1 LSLHLLLSRE
11 CRLKSIYP
19 VVASEEEMATVAEQ
33 EKQESQLVLLVREGG
48 FGLPTACP
56 ACLPW
61 FVYLKLSSVSFQT
74 QYSGVEPDSEDLPAV
89 EYGEAVGFASES
101 GGILEFLKR
110 EKIADLDAALTE
122 GERAELESC
131 KAMVES
137 WIVDASL
144 YEIWMRDND
153 KAVRKV
159 YFAALPMGLSYALDW
174 KQRHS
179 VMQRLGV
186 TTENAKSRG
195 DELLRKAGMA
205 YQALSVRL
213 QDQKLFFGDRPTS
226 LDALVLG
233 HLLFHLNVSLEVSN
247 LREEISKYPNLVT
260 YAQSLKSQLLGGDD
274 GVPMGSA
281 FGNPKAPPPPSPPPT
296 STTHHSSPDTS
307 GKEKPANKSRNDK
320 EKLFKK
326 RAKYFV
332 IAQFVAILMYVVVA
346 GIDFEDDA
354 QDDDGSDDE

>member
-1 LSLHLLLSRE
+1 
-11 CRLKSIYP
+11 
-19 VVASEEEMATVAEQ
+19 MATAEQ
-33 EKQESQLVLLVREGG
+33 EQEESQLVLLVREGA

-61 FVYLKLSSVSFQT
+61 FLYLKLSSVSFQT
-74 QYSGVEPDSEDLPAV
+74 QYSAVEPDSENVPAV

-122 GERAELESC
+122 GERAELESF
-131 KAMVES
+131 KAMVDS

-144 YEIWMRDND
+144 YELWMREND
-153 KAVRKV
+153 KAARKV

-174 KQRHS
+174 KQRHA
-179 VMQRLGV
+179 VMQRLGI

-226 LDALVLG
+226 LDALVLA
-233 HLLFHLNVSLEVSN
+233 HLLFHLNVSFQVSN

-274 GVPMGSA
+274 DGVPMGAA
-281 FGNPKAPPPPSPPPT
+281 FGNPKSPPPPPPPTPRPPT
-296 STTHHSSPDTS
+296 STAPTTS

-320 EKLFKK
+320 EKMFQK

-332 IAQFVAILMYVVVA
+332 IAQFVAILMYVVFA
-346 GIDFEDDA
+346 GIGFADDA
-354 QDDDGSDDE
+354 QDDDGSEDE

>member
-1 LSLHLLLSRE
+1 
-11 CRLKSIYP
+11 
-19 VVASEEEMATVAEQ
+19 MATAEQ
-33 EKQESQLVLLVREGG
+33 EQEQSQLVLLVREGA

-61 FVYLKLSSVSFQT
+61 FLYLKLSSVSFQT
-74 QYSGVEPDSEDLPAV
+74 QYSAVEPDSENVPAV

-122 GERAELESC
+122 GERAELESF
-131 KAMVES
+131 KAMVDS

-144 YEIWMRDND
+144 YELWMRDND
-153 KAVRKV
+153 KAARKV

-174 KQRHS
+174 KQRHA
-179 VMQRLGV
+179 VMQRLGI

-226 LDALVLG
+226 LDACVLA
-233 HLLFHLNVSLEVSN
+233 HLLFHLNVSFQVSN

-274 GVPMGSA
+274 DGVPMGAA
-281 FGNPKAPPPPSPPPT
+281 FGNPKSPPPPPPPPTARPPT
-296 STTHHSSPDTS
+296 STAPTTS
-307 GKEKPANKSRNDK
+307 GKEKPANKSSNDK
-320 EKLFKK
+320 EKMFQK

-332 IAQFVAILMYVVVA
+332 IAQFVAILMYVVFA
-346 GIDFEDDA
+346 GIGFEDDA
-354 QDDDGSDDE
+354 QDDDGSEDE

>member
-1 LSLHLLLSRE
+1 
-11 CRLKSIYP
+11 
-19 VVASEEEMATVAEQ
+19 
-33 EKQESQLVLLVREGG
+33 
-48 FGLPTACP
+48 
-56 ACLPW
+56 
-61 FVYLKLSSVSFQT
+61 
-74 QYSGVEPDSEDLPAV
+74 
-89 EYGEAVGFASES
+89 
-101 GGILEFLKR
+101 LEFLKR

-159 YFAALPMGLSYALDW
+159 YFAALPMGLSYALDL

-281 FGNPKAPPPPSPPPT
+281 FGNPKAPPRPPPPPPT
-296 STTHHSSPDTS
+296 STTHQSSSPDTS

-320 EKLFKK
+320 DKLFKK

-332 IAQFVAILMYVVVA
+332 IAQFVAILIYVVFA